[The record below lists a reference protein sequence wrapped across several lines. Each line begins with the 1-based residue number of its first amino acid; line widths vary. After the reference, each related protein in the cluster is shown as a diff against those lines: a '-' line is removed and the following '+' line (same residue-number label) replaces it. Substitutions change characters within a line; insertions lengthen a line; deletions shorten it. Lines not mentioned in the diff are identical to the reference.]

1 MELITGVQDDEDRI
15 FEAPELITN
24 LGDFERIYGGL
35 EDLDYGSNYLAHAVR
50 NYFNEGGARL
60 YISRVF
66 LPSSNV
72 ELGTARSNFLVGG
85 GNAANRAR
93 FVGRFPGSAG
103 NGLITLRL
111 VRTPVTRRVMDNALE
126 GTMVQIGG
134 DNPAT
139 PAQVPGGIPPF
150 SLANDSVL
158 QLKVNNAAVPAI
170 TFHGEAVTVTSD
182 APLAATIDIPA
193 ADNTLQVTIDSMV
206 QKITL
211 PTVPPAA
218 AGSITREDIVDAINS
233 QIRGGFAVLDNA
245 DNLVIGTDKRGT
257 SAKITVEANPSLN
270 FAAQK
275 SAQGSANAANNVGD
289 LAAVTADEVNKLLTD
304 TAGTNATA
312 AFVPSTGHIVISTKP
327 TGANATLEVETPAN
341 SANTSLGLVPL
352 APGQQPAKGVA
363 GATLTYFVK
372 GAGGWVDKDNN
383 PLDFGGAGP
392 GQAPGGGA
400 SFLTVTVSA
409 EDADGNLTV
418 YESLGLDPRHPRWI
432 GRVLSMTPTRRSD
445 ALEHLFA
452 LEIGQNVTPYQ
463 LLSALFPAGDE
474 VAVPLTGGNDGSEPT
489 QASYELALSAL
500 EKVEDISIVAAP
512 GHSAYAD
519 FQGIQGALITHAEK
533 LKAYRIA
540 VLDTPPEQSLS
551 EARTVRS
558 RIDSTKAAL
567 YYPWVTISNPLAR
580 PSDESIAREIN
591 LPPSGFVCGIYAR
604 NDIQR
609 GVFKAPANE
618 VVRSA
623 LRFETDVNFAQQ
635 EVLNPLGVNCLRFL
649 SGRGYRVWGART
661 ISSDPEWKYVN
672 VRRYFNYLE
681 ASIDKGTQ
689 WAIFE
694 PNGERLWANIRQTI
708 TDFLFNEYVSGALL
722 GSSPKEA
729 FFVRCDRST
738 MTQNDLDNGR
748 LICLIGVAVIK
759 PAEFVIFRIGQKTAD
774 ARS

>member
-1 MELITGVQDDEDRI
+1 MELITGVQEDEDRI

-24 LGDFERIYGGL
+24 LGDYERIYGGL
-35 EDLDYGSNYLAHAVR
+35 DDLDYGTNYLAHAVR

-66 LPSSNV
+66 LPSSTT
-72 ELGTARSNFLVGG
+72 ELGTARSNFLIGAA
-85 GNAANRAR
+85 NAASRAR
-93 FVGRFPGSAG
+93 FVARFPGSAG
-103 NGLITLRL
+103 NGLISLRL
-111 VRTPVTRRVMDNALE
+111 VRTPVTRRIMENALE

-139 PAQVPGGIPPF
+139 PAQLLGGKPPF
-150 SLANDSVL
+150 SLPNDSVL
-158 QLKVNNAAVPAI
+158 LLKVSNADVPAI
-170 TFHGEAVTVTSD
+170 TFHGEAARVVAD
-182 APLAATIDIPA
+182 NPLPDTLDLTAAN
-193 ADNTLQVTIDSMV
+193 NTLQVTIDSTI

-218 AGSITREDIVDAINS
+218 PGSVSREDIVDSINS
-233 QIRGGFAVLDNA
+233 QIRGGFAVLDNT
-245 DNLVIGTDKRGT
+245 DHLVIGTDKRGT
-257 SAKITVEANPSLN
+257 SAKVTVDANATLG
-270 FAAQK
+270 FAGQK
-275 SAQGSANAANNVGD
+275 SAQGSANAANNVSD
-289 LAAVTADEVNKLLTD
+289 LAAVTADEINKLLTD

-312 AFVPSTGHIVISTKP
+312 ALVPSTGRMVVSTKP
-327 TGANATLEVETPAN
+327 TGANATLEVEAPAN
-341 SANTSLGLVPL
+341 SANTALGLEPL
-352 APGQQPAKGVA
+352 AAGQQPVKGAA

-372 GAGGWVDKDNN
+372 GSGGWADKDNAALN
-383 PLDFGGAGP
+383 FGGVGP
-392 GQAPGGGA
+392 GDAPGGGA
-400 SFLTVTVSA
+400 SFLTLTVLA
-409 EDADGNLTV
+409 EDGDGNVTV
-418 YESLGLDPRHPRWI
+418 YENLGLDSRHPRWI
-432 GRVLSMTPTRRSD
+432 GRILSPTQTRRSD
-445 ALEHLFA
+445 DLGHLFA
-452 LEIGQNVTPYQ
+452 LEFQNVNAYQ
-463 LLSALFPAGDE
+463 LLSALFPTGEE
-474 VAVPLTGGNDGSEPT
+474 VAVPLTGGNDGSEPR
-489 QASYELALSAL
+489 QANYELALSAL

-512 GHSAYAD
+512 GHSAYQD
-519 FQGIQGALITHAEK
+519 FQGIQGALITHAEN

-540 VLDTPPEQSLS
+540 VLDTPPQQSLS

-567 YYPWVTISNPLAR
+567 YYPWVTVSNPLAR
-580 PSDESIAREIN
+580 PGDESIPREID
-591 LPPSGFVCGIYAR
+591 LPPSGFVCGVYAR
-604 NDIQR
+604 SDIQR

-635 EVLNPLGVNCLRFL
+635 QVLNPLGVNCLRFL

-661 ISSDPEWKYVN
+661 VSSDPEWKYVN
-672 VRRYFNYLE
+672 VRRYFIYLE
-681 ASIDKGTQ
+681 SSIDKGTQ

-694 PNGERLWANIRQTI
+694 PNGERLWGNIRQTI
-708 TDFLFNEYVSGALL
+708 SDFLYNEYVSGALL